1 VKVVIR
7 EAAARDLDDI
17 LDWISKDNPQAA
29 ARLVRRILARID
41 RLAASGLPHVGRP
54 GAKGHANS
62 WKRRISLSILLT
74 SPPTKSRCWPSS
86 IAREIA
92 RTHEEA
98 NG

>member
-1 VKVVIR
+1 VKVIIR

-54 GAKGHANS
+54 G
-62 WKRRISLSILLT
+62 L
-74 SPPTKSRCWPSS
+74 
-86 IAREIA
+86 REGT
-92 RTHEEA
+92 RELVEA
-98 NG
+98 PYIIVYIVDEPADQITVLAIFHNVRNREDS